1 MNLTEYTM
9 KERKTNKIN
18 NNDIEL
24 RLKELEKRLYD
35 HIIEDEVPVMT
46 HEEFVEYSEWKRQR
60 RQI

>member
-1 MNLTEYTM
+1 M
-9 KERKTNKIN
+9 KERKTNTSTKTN
-18 NNDIEL
+18 NNELEL

>member
-1 MNLTEYTM
+1 M

-18 NNDIEL
+18 DNDIEL